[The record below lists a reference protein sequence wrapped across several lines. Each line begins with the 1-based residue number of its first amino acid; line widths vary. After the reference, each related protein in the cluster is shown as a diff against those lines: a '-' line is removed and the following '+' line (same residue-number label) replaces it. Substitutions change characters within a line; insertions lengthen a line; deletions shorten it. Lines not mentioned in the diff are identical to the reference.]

1 FCLFEISLLIAT
13 QRYCLPRQSKSPP
26 NQHFWNTF
34 LLQPLLISRH
44 ICFMDI
50 AIVKPAH
57 QNA

>member
-1 FCLFEISLLIAT
+1 
-13 QRYCLPRQSKSPP
+13 PRQSKSPP